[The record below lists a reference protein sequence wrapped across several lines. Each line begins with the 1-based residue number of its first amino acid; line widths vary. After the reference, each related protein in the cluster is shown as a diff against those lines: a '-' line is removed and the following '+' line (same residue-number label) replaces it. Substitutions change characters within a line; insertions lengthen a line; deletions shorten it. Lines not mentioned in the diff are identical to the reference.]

1 MLTEVFPYPYR
12 VLSVNG
18 IVTMADAFV
27 CDAIK
32 EILIEI
38 QDLFLLANP
47 LFLFK
52 LPLSPLAFG
61 HFLPY
66 LQSIVV
72 GYQR

>member
-1 MLTEVFPYPYR
+1 MT
-12 VLSVNG
+12 
-18 IVTMADAFV
+18 DAFV

-72 GYQR
+72 GYQ